1 MMPSKLYKSFLQKN
15 LSPKERFDLGK
26 SIRKQISRSSLTE
39 FKIANNRHSPVD
51 ILLEQAKTRIPKYIP
66 IRHAR
71 MAVDPFAFFRGGAAI
86 MANDL
91 ANLPSPPIEVQLCG
105 DMHVSNFGF
114 FSTTEHQLVFG
125 INDFDETLP
134 GNFDWDLKRLAASA
148 MIASQLLGQDQ
159 AYGEMIVRHISTSY
173 RNNLYR
179 YAAIPFIDLKR
190 SYIDEKALVSAA
202 VSYAN
207 PASQKYLERLL
218 NKARQ
223 NNNQGLIGKLT
234 EVTSAGMRLIEQ
246 PPLIEH
252 LTLSVHGGKI
262 SELNDEGLNSY
273 IKSLAVDRKNLL
285 LRYKWVDSARKVAGV
300 GSVGT
305 SCWILYFEGRD
316 VSDPLFLQTKQAQ
329 KSVLAPFFPNTQ
341 FGSEG
346 ERVVHGQ
353 CLIQGAPDLFLGFG
367 KTTEL
372 EFYIRQLRDMKG
384 GISVGRDGINT
395 KVFPDFAKL
404 FGWALANAHARSGDP
419 AVLAG
424 YCGKSEA
431 LDDALVDFSIAY
443 SKQNEADYSSF
454 LKAIRSGKMSCA
466 TENF

>member
-1 MMPSKLYKSFLQKN
+1 MPSELYESFLQKN
-15 LSPKERFDLGK
+15 LSPQERLDLGK
-26 SIRKQISRSSLTE
+26 SIRKQVSRSSIGE
-39 FKIANNRHSPVD
+39 FKTTDQRQSPID
-51 ILLEQAKTRIPKYIP
+51 ILLEQEKTRIPQYIP

-86 MANDL
+86 MAKDL
-91 ANLPSPPIEVQLCG
+91 SGLPSPPITVQLCG

-159 AYGEMIVRHISTSY
+159 AYGEKIVRNIVTAY
-173 RNNLYR
+173 RNNLDH
-179 YAAIPFIDLKR
+179 YATMPFIDLKR

-202 VSYAN
+202 SSHAT
-207 PASQKYLERLL
+207 PSSQKYLQRLL
-218 NKARQ
+218 NKAQ
-223 NNNQGLIGKLT
+223 KNNSQGLLGKIT
-234 EVTSAGMRLIEQ
+234 EVTSMGIRLIEK
-246 PPLIEH
+246 PPMIEH
-252 LTLSVHGGKI
+252 LTSSVHGGNI
-262 SELNDEGLNSY
+262 AELNDQGINSY
-273 IKSLAVDRKNLL
+273 FDSLAEDRRNLL
-285 LRYKWVDSARKVAGV
+285 LRYKWIDWARKIVGV

-305 SCWILYFEGRD
+305 LCWVLYFQGRD

-329 KSVLAPFFPNTQ
+329 KSVLAPFFPDVK
-341 FGSEG
+341 FASEG
-346 ERVVHGQ
+346 QRVVHGQ
-353 CLIQGAPDLFLGFG
+353 CLIQGAPDLFLGYG
-367 KTTEL
+367 KTAEI

-384 GISVGRDGINT
+384 GISVGGDGIRS

-431 LDDALVDFSIAY
+431 LDDALVEFSIAY
-443 SKQNEADYSSF
+443 SKQNEADYQTF
-454 LKAIRSGKMSCA
+454 LKAIKSGKISCA
-466 TENF
+466 TDNF

>member
-1 MMPSKLYKSFLQKN
+1 MSSKLYESFLQKN
-15 LSPKERFDLGK
+15 PSPQERLDLGK
-26 SIRKQISRSSLTE
+26 SIRKQISRSSIAE
-39 FKIANNRHSPVD
+39 FDITNQRQSPID
-51 ILLEQAKTRIPKYIP
+51 ILLEQEKTRIPEYIP

-91 ANLPSPPIEVQLCG
+91 NGLPSPPIKVQLCG

-134 GNFDWDLKRLAASA
+134 GNFDWDLKRLTASA

-159 AYGEMIVRHISTSY
+159 AYGEMIVRNIATAY
-173 RNNLYR
+173 RNNLHH
-179 YAAIPFIDLKR
+179 YAAIPFINVKR

-202 VSYAN
+202 ASQASPV
-207 PASQKYLERLL
+207 SQKYLQRLL
-218 NKARQ
+218 NKARK
-223 NNNQGLIGKLT
+223 NNNRGLIGKIT
-234 EVTSAGMRLIEQ
+234 EVTSMGMRLIEQ

-252 LTLSVHGGKI
+252 LTLSAHGENI
-262 SELNDEGLNSY
+262 AELTDQGLSSY
-273 IKSLAVDRKNLL
+273 IESLAEDRKDLF
-285 LRYKWVDSARKVAGV
+285 LRYKGIDSARKVAGI

-305 SCWILYFEGRD
+305 SCWVLYFEGRD

-329 KSVLAPFFPNTQ
+329 KSVLAPFFPETR
-341 FGSEG
+341 FASEG
-346 ERVVHGQ
+346 ERVVRGQ
-353 CLIQGAPDLFLGFG
+353 SLIQGAPDLFLGYG
-367 KTTEL
+367 KTAEL

-384 GISVGRDGINT
+384 GISVGGDGINS

-431 LDDALVDFSIAY
+431 LDDALVEFSIAY
-443 SKQNEADYSSF
+443 SKQNEVDYHTF
-454 LKAIRSGKMSCA
+454 LKAIQSGKISCA
-466 TENF
+466 SENF

>member
-1 MMPSKLYKSFLQKN
+1 MPSELYESFFQKN
-15 LSPKERFDLGK
+15 LSPQERLDLGK
-26 SIRKQISRSSLTE
+26 SIRKQVSRSSLGE
-39 FKIANNRHSPVD
+39 FKTTDQRQSPID
-51 ILLEQAKTRIPKYIP
+51 ILLEQEKTRIPQYIP

-86 MANDL
+86 MAKDL
-91 ANLPSPPIEVQLCG
+91 SGLPSPPITVQLCG

-159 AYGEMIVRHISTSY
+159 AYGEKIVRNIVTAY
-173 RNNLYR
+173 RNNLDH
-179 YAAIPFIDLKR
+179 YATMPFIDLKR

-202 VSYAN
+202 ASHAN
-207 PASQKYLERLL
+207 PSSQKYPQRLL
-218 NKARQ
+218 NKAQ
-223 NNNQGLIGKLT
+223 KNNSQGLLGKIT
-234 EVTSAGMRLIEQ
+234 EVTSMGIRLIEK
-246 PPLIEH
+246 PPMIEH
-252 LTLSVHGGKI
+252 LTSSVHGGNI
-262 SELNDEGLNSY
+262 VELNKQGLKSY
-273 IKSLAVDRKNLL
+273 INSLAEDRRNLL
-285 LRYKWVDSARKVAGV
+285 LRYKWIDWARKIVGV

-305 SCWILYFEGRD
+305 SCWVLYFQGRD

-329 KSVLAPFFPNTQ
+329 KSVLAPFFPDIK
-341 FGSEG
+341 FASEG
-346 ERVVHGQ
+346 QRVVHGQ
-353 CLIQGAPDLFLGFG
+353 CLIQGAPDLFLGYG
-367 KTTEL
+367 KTAEI

-384 GISVGRDGINT
+384 GISVGGDGIRS

-431 LDDALVDFSIAY
+431 LDDALVEFSIAY
-443 SKQNEADYSSF
+443 SKQNEADYQTF
-454 LKAIRSGKMSCA
+454 LKAIKSGKISCA
-466 TENF
+466 TDNF

>member
-1 MMPSKLYKSFLQKN
+1 MSSKLFESFLQKN
-15 LSPKERFDLGK
+15 PSPEERFALGK
-26 SIRKQISRSSLTE
+26 SIRKQVNRSSIAE
-39 FKIANNRHSPVD
+39 FKTTNQRQSPID
-51 ILLEQAKTRIPKYIP
+51 ILLEQEKTRIPEYIP

-91 ANLPSPPIEVQLCG
+91 NDLPSPSIQVQLCG

-159 AYGEMIVRHISTSY
+159 AYGEMIVRNIVTAY
-173 RNNLYR
+173 RNNLHH
-179 YAAIPFIDLKR
+179 YAAIPFVDLKR
-190 SYIDEKALVSAA
+190 SYIDENALVSAA
-202 VSYAN
+202 ASHAN
-207 PASQKYLERLL
+207 LSSQKYLQRLI
-218 NKARQ
+218 NKARK
-223 NNNQGLIGKLT
+223 NNSRGLIGKITELT
-234 EVTSAGMRLIEQ
+234 SLGMRLIEQ

-252 LTLSVHGGKI
+252 LTLSVHGENLAK
-262 SELNDEGLNSY
+262 LNDQGLSSY
-273 IKSLAVDRKNLL
+273 IQSLAEDRRNLL
-285 LRYKWVDSARKVAGV
+285 LRYKWIDSARKVAGI

-305 SCWILYFEGRD
+305 SCWVLYFEGRD

-341 FGSEG
+341 FDTEG
-346 ERVVHGQ
+346 ERVVRGQ
-353 CLIQGAPDLFLGFG
+353 SLIQGAPDLFLGYG
-367 KTTEL
+367 KTAEL

-384 GISVGRDGINT
+384 GISVGGDGINS

-419 AVLAG
+419 AVLSG

-431 LDDALVDFSIAY
+431 LDDALVAFSIAY
-443 SKQNEADYSSF
+443 SKQNEEDYHAF
-454 LKAIRSGKMSCA
+454 LKAIQSGKISCA
-466 TENF
+466 SENV